1 MIVNIDELRTLPQQK
16 LILSFKESIDNID
29 AVKPVLGEFTLV
41 ASTTGIR
48 ITGQVQTLLK
58 LTCDRCL
65 RPYFLNISLPIEDFF
80 REQETQHYREPE
92 KMPRERELTAED
104 FQEELT
110 EEGNLDITDLV
121 YQAVTLATPVSHL
134 CGDDCPGPAFP
145 DAETKSS
152 SLAKSK
158 DDKDKDHP
166 IDPRWK
172 NLKTLFPKEESE

>member
-1 MIVNIDELRTLPQQK
+1 MKVNIDELRNLPHQK
-16 LILSFKESIDNID
+16 LNLSFKESIDSLD
-29 AVKPVLGEFTLV
+29 AVKPVLGELCLV
-41 ASTTGIR
+41 ASSTGIR
-48 ITGQVQTLLK
+48 IAGQVQTLLK

-65 RPYFLNISLPIEDFF
+65 TPYFLNISVPIEEFF
-80 REQETQHYREPE
+80 REQQAPHYREPE
-92 KMPRERELTAED
+92 KMTRERELTADD
-104 FQEELT
+104 FVEELS
-110 EEGNLDITDLV
+110 EEGNLDISDLV
-121 YQAVTLATPVSHL
+121 YQAVTLAKPVTCL

-158 DDKDKDHP
+158 DGKDSDQL